1 LFRGLRISNEKKPR
15 ISLKKPGFSL
25 LKIKANINRYPEI
38 LIMLSSLLWLPVVGA
53 VVVGF
58 FPGNLK
64 KTQLRSIALVF
75 SAAVG
80 LVTIYLLSQFDL
92 TTSALQ
98 FSENVPWIPQL
109 GLSYK
114 LGIDGLSLPLLA
126 LNAFLTILV
135 IWGSGDKIERP
146 RLYYSLMLLVN
157 AGITGAFIAQN
168 LMLFFLFYEI
178 ELIPFYLLI
187 AIWGGEKREYAAIK
201 FLLYTAVSGFLVFAA
216 FLAIAWFSG
225 SANFDYDAIN
235 TQAFPLKTQL
245 ILLILIVVG
254 FGIKIPLVPLHT
266 WLPDAYV
273 ESSTP
278 VVVMLGG
285 ILAKLGS
292 YGLIRFGLQLF
303 PDTWKLIAPGLAIV
317 GTISVVYGALSAIAQ
332 KDIKRMVAYSSIGH
346 QGYILVAAAAGTE
359 LALVGAISQMVSH
372 GLILALLF
380 YLVGIIEEKVG
391 TRELDIL
398 NGLMNPIRGLP
409 LTSSLLI
416 LGGMA
421 SAGIPGLVGFIAEFL
436 VFQGSFSAFPIP
448 TLLCIIASGLTAVY
462 FVILLNRT
470 CFGKLDNKL
479 AYYPKVLFSESLPA
493 LVLTATILFLGIQ
506 PTWLVRWTEATTA
519 AMVATIPTTVTQE
532 VAIKTVV
539 ETEFFSLK

>member
-1 LFRGLRISNEKKPR
+1 
-15 ISLKKPGFSL
+15 
-25 LKIKANINRYPEI
+25 
-38 LIMLSSLLWLPVVGA
+38 MLSTLFWLPVVGA

-75 SAAVG
+75 SAAVC

-98 FSENVPWIPQL
+98 FGEYFPWIPQL

-254 FGIKIPLVPLHT
+254 FGIK
-266 WLPDAYV
+266 D
-273 ESSTP
+273 E
-278 VVVMLGG
+278 
-285 ILAKLGS
+285 
-292 YGLIRFGLQLF
+292 
-303 PDTWKLIAPGLAIV
+303 
-317 GTISVVYGALSAIAQ
+317 
-332 KDIKRMVAYSSIGH
+332 
-346 QGYILVAAAAGTE
+346 
-359 LALVGAISQMVSH
+359 LVGD
-372 GLILALLF
+372 G
-380 YLVGIIEEKVG
+380 
-391 TRELDIL
+391 R
-398 NGLMNPIRGLP
+398 R
-409 LTSSLLI
+409 
-416 LGGMA
+416 
-421 SAGIPGLVGFIAEFL
+421 SA
-436 VFQGSFSAFPIP
+436 
-448 TLLCIIASGLTAVY
+448 
-462 FVILLNRT
+462 
-470 CFGKLDNKL
+470 
-479 AYYPKVLFSESLPA
+479 
-493 LVLTATILFLGIQ
+493 
-506 PTWLVRWTEATTA
+506 
-519 AMVATIPTTVTQE
+519 
-532 VAIKTVV
+532 
-539 ETEFFSLK
+539 